1 MAATLAVLICILIPA
16 LRRKKSEVCR
26 NNLRNVGV
34 AFRIW
39 PANGDSFPMHTDVAY
54 GGTRELI
61 NSGQAFVHF
70 QVMSNELT
78 DGPRLLVCPLDEAKR
93 PAKDFGP
100 GFSDTN
106 VSYFVGGD
114 AADVLPQALLSGDRN
129 FAVRGAPVNPGVFIL
144 TTNTPLEWT
153 KAIHHSCGYILLA
166 DGSVQFF
173 DSSMLA
179 AAVRNQGIATNKLA
193 VP

>member
-1 MAATLAVLICILIPA
+1 MAATLALLICILIPA
-16 LRRKKSEVCR
+16 MRRKKSEVCR
-26 NNLRNVGV
+26 NNLKNIGI
-34 AFRIW
+34 AFRTWSLGSSESYPTHI
-39 PANGDSFPMHTDVAY
+39 PIAL
-54 GGTRELI
+54 GGSAEAV
-61 NSGQAFVHF
+61 NSGQIFFHF
-70 QVMSNELT
+70 LVLSNEL
-78 DGPRLLVCPLDEAKR
+78 GRPQLLVCPFDKAKR

-106 VSYFVGGD
+106 VSYFVGVD

-173 DSSMLA
+173 DSSTLA